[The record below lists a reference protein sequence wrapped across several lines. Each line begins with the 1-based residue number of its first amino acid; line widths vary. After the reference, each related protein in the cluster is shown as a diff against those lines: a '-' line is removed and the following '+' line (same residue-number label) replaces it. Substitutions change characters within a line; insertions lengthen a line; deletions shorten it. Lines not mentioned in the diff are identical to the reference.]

1 MHENKERKNR
11 CDGDATRATLIE
23 AAGRLFAERGFARTS
38 AKDICAAAGVGA
50 AAVNYH
56 FNGRDGLYEA
66 VVREAHDRLVD
77 MRELESPENLSAPQR
92 LHRLLARFIAAGGGG
107 DWAVPLLVREIFS
120 GDASAGPLP
129 AVILPKKRVVE
140 RLMAETLGRAPE
152 DPAVQRA
159 LALFFLPCVGLLLV
173 PRELRAAILPA
184 LDADPE
190 AFHRDFARWINAG
203 LAELAKKEEG
213 EKKGGE
219 GIVASGGQGN

>member
-1 MHENKERKNR
+1 MSGKNERKNR
-11 CDGDATRATLIE
+11 CDGDATRAALVE

-77 MRELESPENLSAPQR
+77 MRELESAENLPAPQR
-92 LHRLLARFIAAGGGG
+92 LHRLLARFVVAGGGG
-107 DWAVPLLVREIFS
+107 DWAVPLLVREVFS
-120 GDASAGPLP
+120 GDASSGPLP
-129 AVILPKKRVVE
+129 AVILPKKRVLE
-140 RLMAETLGRAPE
+140 RLMAETLGREAG

-159 LALFFLPCVGLLLV
+159 LALFFLPCVGLLLI
-173 PRELRAAILPA
+173 PRELRKAILPD

-190 AFHRDFARWINAG
+190 AFHRDFIRGVNAG
-203 LAELAKKEEG
+203 LAELATG
-213 EKKGGE
+213 EKR
-219 GIVASGGQGN
+219 